1 MFFVSC
7 THRRYPTKEELI
19 HEGLIDGVALF
30 HLSRAT
36 CYTPYMKFTRTKK
49 LLFANNKGGVGKTTL
64 AFNCAMSFALQGY
77 KTVLVDLDPQCNL
90 SRLAL
95 GDELFA
101 NTLFSSTYKDISDV
115 LKGLIQGGAD
125 VDLSV
130 PFIPVSRGDGN
141 LSLLKGSVNLSMYEN
156 ILVTAYG
163 QAAAGQQL
171 GYFQTSA
178 IDRFLRE
185 KGLSD
190 EVDIFVIDTS
200 PSLSLLNQVIFLGA
214 DYFVVPMLPDAFSVQ
229 GIENLGT
236 MFEKWKQ
243 NWKVTAK
250 ALSGNTENKFVLSGD
265 GLFIGYV
272 VNSYNVYGKQP
283 IKDHRHWIEEIP
295 NKVKQF
301 LSEKHGRNGLVE
313 KSWKTP
319 LAEIQD
325 YGRIPAKCQEV
336 GGAMFDLDP
345 KLIEDHHEGTKE
357 NIEKSKEEF
366 TQLSNA
372 ILEVLKVY

>member
-1 MFFVSC
+1 
-7 THRRYPTKEELI
+7 
-19 HEGLIDGVALF
+19 
-30 HLSRAT
+30 
-36 CYTPYMKFTRTKK
+36 MKFPRTKK

-64 AFNCAMSFALQGY
+64 AFNCAMSFANQGY

-95 GDELFA
+95 GDNHFTD
-101 NTLFSSTYKDISDV
+101 TLFSSTYKDIHTV
-115 LKGLIQGGAD
+115 LKGVIEGGTD
-125 VDLSV
+125 IDLSV
-130 PFIPVSRGDGN
+130 NFIPVPSSKNGN
-141 LSLLKGSVNLSMYEN
+141 LSLLKGSVDLSLYEN
-156 ILVTAYG
+156 LLVSAYG
-163 QAAAGQQL
+163 QAAAGEQL

-185 KGLSD
+185 KGLHE

-200 PSLSLLNQVIFLGA
+200 PSLSLLNRIIFLGS
-214 DYFVVPMLPDAFSVQ
+214 DYFAVPMMPDAFSVQ

-243 NWKVTAK
+243 NWKVTGK
-250 ALSGNTENKFVLSGD
+250 ALSGDTENKFVLSGD
-265 GLFIGYV
+265 GLFIGYII
-272 VNSYNVYGKQP
+272 NSYNVYSKQP

-295 NKVKQF
+295 QKVKQY

-313 KSWKTP
+313 QSWKNP

-325 YGRIPAKCQEV
+325 YGRIPAKCQEIGV
-336 GGAMFDLDP
+336 AIFDLDP
-345 KLIEDHHEGTKE
+345 ALVKDIQFGTKE

-366 TQLSNA
+366 KALSDS
-372 ILEVLKVY
+372 ILKILTTY